1 MTIYWLEQNQTDVPP
16 GDGWLG
22 GREMEVLS
30 QLRIPKRRADWRL
43 GRWTAKI
50 ALATRH
56 QMPRHH
62 EALAGIQIVA
72 AASGAPE
79 VTDPRLRSAISLSH
93 SGAVAACAVA
103 DAGTDLGCDVEAV
116 TPRSPAF
123 LEDYFTP
130 AEQHLAARSSGE
142 VRCGLVT
149 LMWSAKESTLK
160 ALRCGLRADTRSVCT
175 IAIGN
180 AGITAAGWQPLVTIH
195 ESGRSFSGWWR
206 QAGGLIH
213 TVVAGGAGAGET
225 GFPISRLE
233 EMR

>member
-1 MTIYWLEQNQTDVPP
+1 VKIYWLEQNQADVPP

-22 GREMEVLS
+22 GRELEALS

-50 ALATRH
+50 ALAARH

-62 EALAGIQIVA
+62 EALAGIEIVA

-79 VTDPRLRSAISLSH
+79 VMDRRLRSAISLSH
-93 SGAVAACAVA
+93 SGAVAACALA

-116 TPRSPAF
+116 APRSPAF

-130 AEQHLAARSSGE
+130 LEQLLAERSSGE

-175 IAIGN
+175 VAIGN
-180 AGITAAGWQPLVTIH
+180 WNLSAAEWQPLVTRH
-195 ESGRSFSGWWR
+195 ESGRGFSGWWR
-206 QAGGLIH
+206 QAGSFIH
-213 TVVAGGAGAGET
+213 TVVAGGAGTGET
-225 GFPISRLE
+225 EFPISRLE